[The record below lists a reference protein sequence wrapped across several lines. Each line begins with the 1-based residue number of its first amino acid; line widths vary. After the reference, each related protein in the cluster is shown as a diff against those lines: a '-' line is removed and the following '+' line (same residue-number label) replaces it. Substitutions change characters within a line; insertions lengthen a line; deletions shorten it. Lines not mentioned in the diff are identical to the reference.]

1 MRNLGRYN
9 SLFTSFSCQ
18 VHQFLVSFYKKTIT
32 YKEKA
37 MKKNILLFLLLTA
50 SFNQSQAIQD
60 QVRASI
66 QNIDRSSLALVIACL
81 GVGLFVIDKSI
92 PFLKHGWNY
101 FNGIKPE
108 EATKSDYVT
117 KKEIKEQQDKYEQ
130 DKTGLKNEIKGVS
143 TILTALKSEIATKI
157 GKM

>member
-1 MRNLGRYN
+1 
-9 SLFTSFSCQ
+9 
-18 VHQFLVSFYKKTIT
+18 
-32 YKEKA
+32 